1 MTNPLTLHLQFLTQ
15 KIPFCIPSFG
25 CIFKLETD
33 YPPETGY
40 PVESSRQPDNR
51 LI

>member
-15 KIPFCIPSFG
+15 KIPFCIPSIG
-25 CIFKLETD
+25 RIFKLETD
-33 YPPETGY
+33 YPPRTGY
-40 PVESSRQPDNR
+40 PVESSRQADIR